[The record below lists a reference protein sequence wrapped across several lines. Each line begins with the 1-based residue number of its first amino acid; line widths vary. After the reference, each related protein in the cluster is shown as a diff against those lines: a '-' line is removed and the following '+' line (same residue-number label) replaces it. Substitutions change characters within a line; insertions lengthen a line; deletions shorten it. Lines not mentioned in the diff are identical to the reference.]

1 LPFSKPDDPGEFL
14 TILFDLIAQKRGIG
28 NQAAEGMP
36 RLSDYFAKTHNDK
49 SFRQMSEMFGH
60 HGMASHWSEHFPTN
74 ALVWASDSR
83 DPFNDFHEYTYWYS
97 KKCCYATREQKE
109 AAAEKA
115 YGSKKALDYQSYE
128 WVPQTARRL
137 VQRACIKSS
146 LILCDWAFP
155 IVMNQYTEE
164 HQGDTSLESQ
174 IYSAVIGLDTSE
186 EEMYEMGERIF
197 NLERA
202 LMVREGRR
210 REQDHLAPEFAV
222 PTSQP
227 IWYGNYE
234 DGPTEEDN
242 MYVDPDYFNNQ
253 LLDSW
258 YQLLGWTSAG
268 IPTRARLKELGVEGI
283 ADKLK
288 L

>member
-1 LPFSKPDDPGEFL
+1 
-14 TILFDLIAQKRGIG
+14 
-28 NQAAEGMP
+28 
-36 RLSDYFAKTHNDK
+36 
-49 SFRQMSEMFGH
+49 
-60 HGMASHWSEHFPTN
+60 
-74 ALVWASDSR
+74 
-83 DPFNDFHEYTYWYS
+83 
-97 KKCCYATREQKE
+97 
-109 AAAEKA
+109 
-115 YGSKKALDYQSYE
+115 
-128 WVPQTARRL
+128 
-137 VQRACIKSS
+137 
-146 LILCDWAFP
+146 
-155 IVMNQYTEE
+155 MNQYTEE

-174 IYSAVIGLDTSE
+174 IYSAVTGLDTSE

-242 MYVDPDYFNNQ
+242 MSVDPVYFNNQ

-268 IPTRARLKELGVEGI
+268 IPTRARLKELGVEDI